1 MKIDLMENNMRE
13 AISFFVMLIIVA
25 IVYEYMKPKSDYNAT
40 NQNKLQKQSLKVTK
54 IQQKV

>member
-1 MKIDLMENNMRE
+1 MENNMRE

>member
-1 MKIDLMENNMRE
+1 MTIDLMENNMRE

-40 NQNKLQKQSLKVTK
+40 NQHKNTNDEED
-54 IQQKV
+54 